1 MKLRVSY
8 TVRWVKV
15 SKCIR
20 GLEIITPLESFRDDI
35 VISDGEIRKIG
46 SGICNEEIKVDRGKY
61 VIPGMIDIHTH
72 GIGGILV
79 NDIRSINDYEKMVS
93 YYYSHG
99 VTTFIPST
107 ISENVEKLVSIAR
120 VLNEVKSIGI
130 HLEGPLINPNRA
142 GAHKFFT
149 RFDERILEISKLF
162 KIKRITIA
170 PEILSDKELENL
182 ADNFQ
187 VSLGH
192 TDANSDDTRRAIG
205 FGASSVTHLF
215 NAMRPFHHRDP
226 GIIGV
231 SLTSPIYA
239 EVISDLVHINEIT
252 LSIVSKLKGDKTIL
266 VTDSLQA
273 AGLGEG
279 EFLLYGEKITCDKAC
294 FEANKRLVGSNITLD
309 EGVRRVSKIIGLRE
323 AIKYVTYSPASLLN
337 LEKIGQISRGYV
349 ADLVI
354 LDENLNVLTTLKSG
368 SIVFSIFKN
377 SS

>member
-1 MKLRVSY
+1 MN
-8 TVRWVKV
+8 
-15 SKCIR
+15 KCIR

-35 VISDGEIRKIG
+35 IISGGKIRKIG
-46 SGICNEEIKVDRGKY
+46 SEVCNEEIKIEKGKY
-61 VIPGMIDIHTH
+61 VVPGLIDIHTH

-79 NDIRSINDYEKMVS
+79 NDVKSVESYEKLTK

-107 ISENVEKLVSIAR
+107 ISENVEKLISIAGI
-120 VLNEVKSIGI
+120 LNEAKSIGI
-130 HLEGPLINPNRA
+130 HLEGPIMNPNRA

-149 RFDERILEISKLF
+149 RFNERILEISKLF
-162 KIKRITIA
+162 KIKRITVA
-170 PEILSDKELENL
+170 PEILSDRELETL
-182 ADNFQ
+182 VDNFQ

-231 SLTSPIYA
+231 SLTSPIYT
-239 EVISDLVHINEIT
+239 EVIPDLVHVNEIT
-252 LSIVSKLKGDKTIL
+252 INIISKLKGNNTIL
-266 VTDSLQA
+266 VSDSLQA

-279 EFLLYGEKITCDKAC
+279 EFLLYGEKIICNKAC
-294 FEANKRLVGSNITLD
+294 FEGNNKLVGSNITLD
-309 EGVRRVSKIIGLRE
+309 EGVRRVSKVVGLKE
-323 AIKYVTYSPASLLN
+323 AIKYATYSPASLLN
-337 LEKIGQISRGYV
+337 IDDIGQISRGYV

-354 LDENLNVLTTLKSG
+354 LDENLNVLMTLKSG
-368 SIVFSIFKN
+368 SVVFSIFKK
-377 SS
+377 